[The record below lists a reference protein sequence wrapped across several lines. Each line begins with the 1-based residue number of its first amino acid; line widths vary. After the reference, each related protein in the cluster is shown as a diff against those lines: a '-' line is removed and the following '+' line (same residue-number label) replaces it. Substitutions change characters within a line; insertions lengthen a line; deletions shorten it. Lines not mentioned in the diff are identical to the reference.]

1 MKKNYKDMLLESGS
15 GFMMPFPLRDDEE
28 LQTTLGFGLQQ
39 HPTGGQ
45 KFEHHGVDLLT
56 SGKPLYSIATGT
68 VIGAGHDSIH
78 EDYIIAKYG
87 KYEVKYGHITEAYC
101 PYGTSIRA
109 GQEIG
114 KSGQFL
120 HLEVRFDG
128 VTIDPME
135 FLAMIWANIQQLAA
149 MGINNAPTTEQL
161 GSRKP
166 KTHYDKEQDEILMMM
181 MRWLP
186 AYMNELRLGSYT
198 PSERMQTTLKHVISE
213 AAERNYFFEK
223 LPDMA
228 NPLGLTGRCLPVAE
242 KIQNLLIEDF
252 LSYAWLR
259 HDACPASWAE
269 AQKKTFS
276 SSCPRRPS
284 GGPSVRF
291 EHTR

>member
-128 VTIDPME
+128 VTIDPLE
-135 FLAMIWANIQQLAA
+135 FL
-149 MGINNAPTTEQL
+149 P
-161 GSRKP
+161 
-166 KTHYDKEQDEILMMM
+166 
-181 MRWLP
+181 
-186 AYMNELRLGSYT
+186 
-198 PSERMQTTLKHVISE
+198 
-213 AAERNYFFEK
+213 
-223 LPDMA
+223 
-228 NPLGLTGRCLPVAE
+228 
-242 KIQNLLIEDF
+242 
-252 LSYAWLR
+252 
-259 HDACPASWAE
+259 
-269 AQKKTFS
+269 
-276 SSCPRRPS
+276 
-284 GGPSVRF
+284 
-291 EHTR
+291 

>member
-15 GFMMPFPLRDDEE
+15 GFMMPFPLRDNEE
-28 LQTTLGFGLQQ
+28 LQTTLGFGMQQ

-87 KYEVKYGHITEAYC
+87 KYEVKYGHIAEAYC
-101 PYGTSIRA
+101 PYGTSVKA
-109 GQEIG
+109 GQEIA

-161 GSRKP
+161 GGRKP
-166 KTHYDKEQDEILMMM
+166 KTLYDKEQDEILMMM

-198 PSERMQTTLKHVISE
+198 PSDRMQNTLKHVISE

-228 NPLGLTGRCLPVAE
+228 NPLGLTGRSLPLAE

-259 HDACPASWAE
+259 HDACPASWDE
-269 AQKKTFS
+269 AQKKNFLIKLPKTA
-276 SSCPRRPS
+276 
-284 GGPSVRF
+284 
-291 EHTR
+291 

>member
-78 EDYIIAKYG
+78 EDYIITKYG

-109 GQEIG
+109 GQKIG

-198 PSERMQTTLKHVISE
+198 PSDRLQTTL
-213 AAERNYFFEK
+213 
-223 LPDMA
+223 
-228 NPLGLTGRCLPVAE
+228 
-242 KIQNLLIEDF
+242 
-252 LSYAWLR
+252 
-259 HDACPASWAE
+259 
-269 AQKKTFS
+269 
-276 SSCPRRPS
+276 
-284 GGPSVRF
+284 
-291 EHTR
+291 